1 MESKTKGAW
10 IIHHGRKVAGDLN
23 GAADYSTIDF
33 AAKTASLL
41 SRLAANDEAML
52 TSSQVIAAAKVG
64 GLNPK
69 LELEGCL
76 ASLENRKLIE
86 RSAGGTVAVLGVSG
100 QSALT
105 HAAGLF
111 EDSGPSRLENAALDL
126 GELASAS
133 PVTEA
138 GAREY
143 IGDTHKL
150 TKQEAGDF
158 LSQATQIGFVDAEGS
173 GADRLLFNGNLFRR
187 DSAIKTKKVLDSLS
201 SAEQA
206 LVREVDAKLR
216 STGCLLASKVHTIL
230 GEDLFAKMKA
240 AGVYDMNVVSNESGD
255 HVFVTSPG
263 SFHKFVDPM
272 VDDAFDHAKALV
284 AALSYGMNTSPE
296 MRGRIWGVDLLLGK
310 LLRGH
315 EIGPAPAIG
324 HDYRALELERVV
336 GIRSTGGGYFKMRLL
351 KKEVGQ
357 LALQVLRSGDANS
370 AALEALPSAGMTGY
384 RGPEESRTRFRKS
397 QGQRSRTQTQSL
409 LNAVRSGGGL

>member
-10 IIHHGRKVAGDLN
+10 IIHHGRKVARDIN

-33 AAKTASLL
+33 ASKTASLL
-41 SRLAANDEAML
+41 SRLAANEESTLDQ
-52 TSSQVIAAAKVG
+52 SQVIAAAKVG

-76 ASLENRKLIE
+76 VSLENRKLIQ
-86 RSAGGTVAVLGVSG
+86 RSAGGEVAVLGVSG
-100 QSALT
+100 SSALT

-111 EDSGPSRLENAALDL
+111 DDSGPTKLERAALDL
-126 GELASAS
+126 GELASKA
-133 PVTEA
+133 PVSETGA
-138 GAREY
+138 GEF

-150 TKQEAGDF
+150 TTQETKDF
-158 LSQATQIGFVDAEGS
+158 LFQATQIGFVDAEGV
-173 GADRLLFNGNLFRR
+173 GTDRLLFNGNLFRR
-187 DSAIKTKKVLDSLS
+187 DGAAKAKKVLDSLS
-201 SAEQA
+201 NTEQA
-206 LVREVDAKLR
+206 LVREVDAKLKA
-216 STGCLLASKVHTIL
+216 SGCLLSSAMQKIL
-230 GEDLFAKMKA
+230 GDDLFSKMKA

-272 VDDAFDHAKALV
+272 IDDAFDHAKALV
-284 AALSYGMNTSPE
+284 AALSYGMNTSAE
-296 MRGRIWGVDLLLGK
+296 TRGRIWGVDLLLGK
-310 LLRGH
+310 LLRGD

-336 GIRSTGGGYFKMRLL
+336 SIRSTGGGYFKMKLL
-351 KKEVGQ
+351 KKEVGE

-370 AALEALPSAGMTGY
+370 AALESLPSAGMTGY
-384 RGPEESRTRFRKS
+384 RGPEETRTRFRKS